1 MEITSVGYTPLP
13 MDLAKRKPS
22 PQNGGGFVDAMSSA
36 LKEVSQMQNRA
47 DDLAVRLAIGKN
59 VDIHEAVLATEEAQ
73 LAFNFTMQIR
83 NKLIEAYQEV
93 MRMPV

>member
-1 MEITSVGYTPLP
+1 MEITSVGYSPLP
-13 MDLAKRKPS
+13 ADLVRKKTVG
-22 PQNGGGFVDAMSSA
+22 QDGGGFADTMSAA
-36 LKEVSQMQNRA
+36 LKEVSNLQNRA
-47 DDLAVRLAIGKN
+47 DDMAVKLSLGQN

-73 LAFNFTMQIR
+73 IAFNYTMQIR

>member
-1 MEITSVGYTPLP
+1 MELTSIGYSPLP
-13 MDLAKRKPS
+13 IDLARKNS
-22 PQNGGGFVDAMSSA
+22 GQSGTGFLEAISSA
-36 LKEVSQMQNRA
+36 LKEVSNMQSKA
-47 DDLAVRLAIGKN
+47 DDLAVQLAIGKD

-93 MRMPV
+93 MRMQV

>member
-1 MEITSVGYTPLP
+1 MEITSVGYSPLP
-13 MDLAKRKPS
+13 VDLARKNS
-22 PQNGGGFVDAMSSA
+22 SGQSGSNFMEAMSSA
-36 LKEVSQMQNRA
+36 LKDVSNMQGRA
-47 DDLAVRLAIGKN
+47 DEMAVQLAIGKD